1 MFTIHTCRSGVPQLQ
16 TQIEDQKKQ
25 LEHVVEALDLD
36 DELKKLTEEL
46 AEPPQAEAHAQQTQ
60 AEIKDWN
67 LESSEAK
74 TQSPSDT
81 DHIVEVLDLDDL
93 KLEDELDKLVEDMA
107 EPVQAHAQQTQAEIP
122 L

>member
-46 AEPPQAEAHAQQTQ
+46 AEPPQAEAQAQQTQ
-60 AEIKDWN
+60 AEIKDRN

-107 EPVQAHAQQTQAEIP
+107 EPVQAHAQQTHAEIP